1 MAAPAGPGAK
11 PPAASSATQP
21 TSDLDYWLSRAKP
34 VEPNQPGAP
43 PQPQGGKLPVKPEN
57 DRAGAASVGAAATGA
72 AANPFRNSDLP
83 YRRSDALPGVIEL
96 SDGNQLPGGLY
107 TTVEKPWIVWSE
119 ATKSWRRVDFLTLL
133 SIEAV
138 VEEQR
143 MELSWRPKGMGEPE
157 KVYTGRKY
165 PMRRMHWRFKLIDGS
180 VVEGSTKGQPV
191 FVELT
196 GKVSGPFILGERM
209 KGEDGQTLED
219 LVYVRKIVVS
229 RKMMDLVIAEKKTA
243 EPVRNGG
250 TWNPERQKAEQG
262 TRNLEQRRNPKSV
275 ATSRSCPIIGFSGSA
290 FCFSGFQVPLFL
302 TGSASRFFLVPGS
315 RFRRS

>member
-1 MAAPAGPGAK
+1 MLQRVSICILSCLMAAGAASAADRAQPAHPGIAAK

-21 TSDLDYWLSRAKP
+21 ASDPQPASDLDYWLSRAKP
-34 VEPNQPGAP
+34 VEPNQPGATNKP
-43 PQPQGGKLPVKPEN
+43 AGGG
-57 DRAGAASVGAAATGA
+57 AGAAEAGTSGAGGTGTGA
-72 AANPFRNSDLP
+72 AANPFRKTDLSF
-83 YRRSDALPGVIEL
+83 RRLDAMPGAIEL

-107 TTVEKPWIVWSE
+107 TTAEKPWIVWSE

-143 MELSWRPKGMGEPE
+143 MELDWRWKGMGEPE
-157 KVYTGRKY
+157 KVYSGKKY

-191 FVELT
+191 FVELG

-209 KGEDGQTLED
+209 KGELGQTLGD

-229 RKMMDLVIAEKKTA
+229 RRMMDLVIADKA
-243 EPVRNGG
+243 VAGG
-250 TWNPERQKAEQG
+250 R
-262 TRNLEQRRNPKSV
+262 
-275 ATSRSCPIIGFSGSA
+275 SR
-290 FCFSGFQVPLFL
+290 
-302 TGSASRFFLVPGS
+302 
-315 RFRRS
+315 

>member
-1 MAAPAGPGAK
+1 
-11 PPAASSATQP
+11 
-21 TSDLDYWLSRAKP
+21 
-34 VEPNQPGAP
+34 
-43 PQPQGGKLPVKPEN
+43 
-57 DRAGAASVGAAATGA
+57 
-72 AANPFRNSDLP
+72 
-83 YRRSDALPGVIEL
+83 VIEL
-96 SDGNQLPGGLY
+96 SDGNQLAGGLY
-107 TTVEKPWIVWSE
+107 TTVEKPWIVWCE
-119 ATKSWRRVDFLTLL
+119 ATRSWRRVDFLTLL

-157 KVYTGRKY
+157 KVYTGGKY

-229 RKMMDLVIAEKKTA
+229 RRMMDLVIAEKKTA
-243 EPVRNGG
+243 EPGEKETAEPG
-250 TWNPERQKAEQG
+250 TGNKEPG
-262 TRNLEQRRNPKSV
+262 T
-275 ATSRSCPIIGFSGSA
+275 
-290 FCFSGFQVPLFL
+290 
-302 TGSASRFFLVPGS
+302 
-315 RFRRS
+315 

>member
-1 MAAPAGPGAK
+1 MLQSVCIVILSCLMAAPAWAGPTGAGGTMPSADGNQPGAK

-21 TSDLDYWLSRAKP
+21 ASDPQPASDLDYWLSRAQS
-34 VEPNQPGAP
+34 VEPNRPGATTKP
-43 PQPQGGKLPVKPEN
+43 AGDANRNATGSGNASTPGGSIAGGGKGS
-57 DRAGAASVGAAATGA
+57 AGGVSPAGGATATGV
-72 AANPFRNSDLP
+72 AANPFRKSDLP
-83 YRRSDALPGVIEL
+83 YRRGDALPGVIEL
-96 SDGNQLPGGLY
+96 SDGNQLAGGLY
-107 TTVEKPWIVWSE
+107 TTLEKPWIVWCE
-119 ATKSWRRVDFLTLL
+119 ATRSWRRVDFLTLL

-157 KVYTGRKY
+157 KVYTGGKY

-196 GKVSGPFILGERM
+196 GKVYGPFILGERM

-229 RKMMDLVIAEKKTA
+229 RRMMDLVIAEKKTA
-243 EPVRNGG
+243 EPGEKETAEPG
-250 TWNPERQKAEQG
+250 TGNKEPG
-262 TRNLEQRRNPKSV
+262 T
-275 ATSRSCPIIGFSGSA
+275 
-290 FCFSGFQVPLFL
+290 
-302 TGSASRFFLVPGS
+302 
-315 RFRRS
+315 

>member
-1 MAAPAGPGAK
+1 MPPSVCILVLSLLPAAAAEAAPPADGNRPS
-11 PPAASSATQP
+11 AASSATQP
-21 TSDLDYWLSRAKP
+21 ASDLDYWLRQARP
-34 VEPNQPGAP
+34 VEPNAPGATAQPGSEAHGSAAGGGDAP
-43 PQPQGGKLPVKPEN
+43 
-57 DRAGAASVGAAATGA
+57 SV
-72 AANPFRNSDLP
+72 ANPFRSGDLSF
-83 YRRSDALPGVIEL
+83 RRGDAMPGVIEL

-119 ATKSWRRVDFLTLL
+119 AAKSWRRVDFLTLL

-157 KVYTGRKY
+157 KVYTGGKY

-196 GKVSGPFILGERM
+196 GKVYGPFILGERM

-229 RKMMDLVIAEKKTA
+229 RRMMDLVIAEKKTA
-243 EPVRNGG
+243 EPGEKETAEPG
-250 TWNPERQKAEQG
+250 TGNKEPG
-262 TRNLEQRRNPKSV
+262 T
-275 ATSRSCPIIGFSGSA
+275 
-290 FCFSGFQVPLFL
+290 
-302 TGSASRFFLVPGS
+302 
-315 RFRRS
+315 